1 MTAKKKTSKKPKFNY
16 NEWLN
21 ELDLNK
27 YLKQGFTKSLNDEP
41 KTLAEAEKLLKEY
54 LGE

>member
-1 MTAKKKTSKKPKFNY
+1 MTAKKKTIKKPKFNY
-16 NEWLN
+16 EEWLN

-27 YLKQGFTKSLNDEP
+27 YLKQGFTKSLQKEP